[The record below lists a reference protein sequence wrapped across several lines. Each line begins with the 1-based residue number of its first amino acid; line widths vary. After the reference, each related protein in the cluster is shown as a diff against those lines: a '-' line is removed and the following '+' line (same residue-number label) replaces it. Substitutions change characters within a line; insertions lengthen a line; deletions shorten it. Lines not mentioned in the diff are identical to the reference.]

1 MKLLKTVILVLAM
14 AFTFMFVS
22 FDSKAETQTQTQ
34 TELINDISNDSDLE
48 ETDISSSNFE
58 KAYFII
64 LLSGIVG
71 CLVALGM
78 WLMWR

>member
-1 MKLLKTVILVLAM
+1 MKFLKIVMLVLAM
-14 AFTFMFVS
+14 AFTFILVS
-22 FDSKAETQTQTQ
+22 VESKAETQTQTEI
-34 TELINDISNDSDLE
+34 TNDVSNDPDLE
-48 ETDISSSNFE
+48 ETEISSSNFE
-58 KAYFII
+58 KAYLII